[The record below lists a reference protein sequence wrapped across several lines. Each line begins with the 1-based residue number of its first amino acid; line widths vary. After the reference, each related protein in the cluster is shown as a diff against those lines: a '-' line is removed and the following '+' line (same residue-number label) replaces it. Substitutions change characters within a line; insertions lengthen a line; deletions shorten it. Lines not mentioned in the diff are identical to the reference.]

1 MFWVLQ
7 SALNKVC
14 ACFWNFLSCSTNLVS
29 DWWSITS
36 ELRACFCIAGCTLV
50 LYFGFSMGW
59 IYLVS
64 FIFATYR
71 WRLSPV
77 FGILR
82 LVLNLVNAGWPIA
95 RLLAA
100 LFRSLYD
107 PLAQYGAPAVKP
119 KRETRL
125 QSLTDLFPVR
135 RQHSRNQWM
144 WWNQRQSF
152 SQPTYVKYCL
162 KPSQKVF
169 LCQFYGSQIGDNH
182 LNMGFTPHPFW
193 NNVKKIAI

>member
-1 MFWVLQ
+1 MVDNFRASSLPFASQV
-7 SALNKVC
+7 ALW
-14 ACFWNFLSCSTNLVS
+14 FFILDL
-29 DWWSITS
+29 
-36 ELRACFCIAGCTLV
+36 
-50 LYFGFSMGW
+50 GW

-152 SQPTYVKYCL
+152 SQLTNYVKYTL

-169 LCQFYGSQIGDNH
+169 LCQFYGAERPYQAFTNWRQSLKH
-182 LNMGFTPHPFW
+182 GFDPLTLFW
-193 NNVKKIAI
+193 TM

>member
-7 SALNKVC
+7 SAVNKVC

-29 DWWSITS
+29 DWWLITS
-36 ELRACFCIAGCTLV
+36 ELWACLCIAGCTLI
-50 LYFGFSMGW
+50 LYFGFEMGW

-125 QSLTDLFPVR
+125 QSLTDFI
-135 RQHSRNQWM
+135 S
-144 WWNQRQSF
+144 S
-152 SQPTYVKYCL
+152 SETTQPKSMDVVKSKTKFL
-162 KPSQKVF
+162 TTD
-169 LCQFYGSQIGDNH
+169 LCQIYPK
-182 LNMGFTPHPFW
+182 T
-193 NNVKKIAI
+193 

>member
-1 MFWVLQ
+1 MADNFRASSLRLHGRFQFGSLFWICDG
-7 SALNKVC
+7 LN
-14 ACFWNFLSCSTNLVS
+14 
-29 DWWSITS
+29 
-36 ELRACFCIAGCTLV
+36 R
-50 LYFGFSMGW
+50 FGFF
-59 IYLVS
+59 Y
-64 FIFATYR
+64 FATYR

-152 SQPTYVKYCL
+152 SQPNSSLNLTKIWGNYVKYTL

-169 LCQFYGSQIGDNH
+169 LCKFYS
-182 LNMGFTPHPFW
+182 
-193 NNVKKIAI
+193 V

>member
-14 ACFWNFLSCSTNLVS
+14 ACFWNFLSCSTNLVT

-36 ELRACFCIAGCTLV
+36 ELRACLLHRRLHFDSL
-50 LYFGFSMGW
+50 FW
-59 IYLVS
+59 IRERLNFLVS

-125 QSLTDLFPVR
+125 QSLTDFI
-135 RQHSRNQWM
+135 S
-144 WWNQRQSF
+144 S
-152 SQPTYVKYCL
+152 SETTQPKSMDVVKSKTKFL
-162 KPSQKVF
+162 TTD
-169 LCQFYGSQIGDNH
+169 LCQIYPK
-182 LNMGFTPHPFW
+182 T
-193 NNVKKIAI
+193 

>member
-36 ELRACFCIAGCTLV
+36 ELRACLLHHRLHFDSIFWIQERLNF
-50 LYFGFSMGW
+50 FGFF
-59 IYLVS
+59 Y
-64 FIFATYR
+64 FATYR

-125 QSLTDLFPVR
+125 QSLTDLFPLR

-152 SQPTYVKYCL
+152 SQPTTYVKYTL
-162 KPSQKVF
+162 KPSQQIF
-169 LCQFYGSQIGDNH
+169 LYQFYGAER
-182 LNMGFTPHPFW
+182 P
-193 NNVKKIAI
+193 